1 MTSAASLISLSPPY
15 PRFINNNV
23 KAVEEKEEADEEVGV
38 AAGGDLYTEA
48 IPDPYQEPTATP
60 EPGNAEEAYDFKQ
73 YDLKEYDLGGAD
85 RKVYDYGAYDEY
97 GTATLPDPEEVG
109 PGVAA
114 ETDVSESAVSM
125 VADIHVAPPTSPPR
139 LLNRV
144 SPEAYGGEG
153 LVCALACTGVLTCGP
168 SLNTVP

>member
-1 MTSAASLISLSPPY
+1 M
-15 PRFINNNV
+15 
-23 KAVEEKEEADEEVGV
+23 EEKEEADEEVGV